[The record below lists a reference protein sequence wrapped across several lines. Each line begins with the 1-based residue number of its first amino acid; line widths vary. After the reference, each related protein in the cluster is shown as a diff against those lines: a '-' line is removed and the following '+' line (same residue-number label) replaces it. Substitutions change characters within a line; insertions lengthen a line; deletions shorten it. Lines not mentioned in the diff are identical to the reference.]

1 MKNTIECNVI
11 VDLLPLYKEEI
22 CSEET
27 KILVEEHLAECADC
41 RRLSEQVT
49 IPEVGKKEAPTE
61 TETFKKVGKKLKR
74 GRFYRRVLIF
84 LFAAFAAVNVAW
96 LKLKFFPFKD
106 CAFGMVEYDY
116 DEFKLCQE
124 INVDYDYN
132 VIMPNYLEFWGGTL
146 YLWKSKN
153 YNDNNVKELRIYPKI
168 IRDNI
173 YAVTI
178 NDGNR
183 SYSIAITKELEF
195 DPSAYKAHD
204 NDEKMK
210 KLLEENRDEIE
221 ELMQAAQNKW
231 GDYIK

>member
-1 MKNTIECNVI
+1 
-11 VDLLPLYKEEI
+11 
-22 CSEET
+22 
-27 KILVEEHLAECADC
+27 
-41 RRLSEQVT
+41 
-49 IPEVGKKEAPTE
+49 
-61 TETFKKVGKKLKR
+61 
-74 GRFYRRVLIF
+74 
-84 LFAAFAAVNVAW
+84 
-96 LKLKFFPFKD
+96 
-106 CAFGMVEYDY
+106 
-116 DEFKLCQE
+116 
-124 INVDYDYN
+124 
-132 VIMPNYLEFWGGTL
+132 MPNYLEFWGGTL